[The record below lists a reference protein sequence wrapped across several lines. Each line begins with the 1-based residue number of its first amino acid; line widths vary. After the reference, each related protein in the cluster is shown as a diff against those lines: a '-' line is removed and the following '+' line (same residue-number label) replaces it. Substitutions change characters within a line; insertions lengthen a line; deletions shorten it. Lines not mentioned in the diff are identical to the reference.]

1 MDRQPHL
8 QSVAGDVS
16 GKGVIIP
23 LSLSGVEGQGV
34 LQLRTVHAVG
44 QRLIAVHSAHIF
56 QDRAELHLGVDLGI
70 GGLHGA
76 CGKALDG
83 VDAHIGPHQGEGF
96 FDHAVHGGGAPV
108 DVFVELFLLLGG
120 PAVAVRQFIH
130 KVASLRQLCPCGLNF
145 RHVHSVA
152 GGPLDLLKGGQRGVQ
167 GGGDLFEHGA
177 HAVIEG
183 HLGLDSCH
191 CLTTFFKRFRCV

>member
-1 MDRQPHL
+1 M
-8 QSVAGDVS
+8 
-16 GKGVIIP
+16 
-23 LSLSGVEGQGV
+23 
-34 LQLRTVHAVG
+34 
-44 QRLIAVHSAHIF
+44 
-56 QDRAELHLGVDLGI
+56 HLGVDLGI

-191 CLTTFFKRFRCV
+191 CLTTLKAEPPPSWQGLRLLVFLYFAFQLRLSFLFILTADLYGGDDKGPLMGG